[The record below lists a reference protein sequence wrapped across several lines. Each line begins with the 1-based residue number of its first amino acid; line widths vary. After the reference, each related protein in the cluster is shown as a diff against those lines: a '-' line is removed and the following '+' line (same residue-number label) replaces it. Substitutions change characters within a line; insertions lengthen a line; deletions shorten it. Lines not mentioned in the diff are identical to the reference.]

1 MTKKLILIILV
12 FLLINLTGCV
22 EGEMTDEQLAMLV
35 TFDDLNMFDIG
46 DFETESCESYMSK
59 TNIDGS
65 LEIEYEFDSAKNE
78 NNTDYLL
85 ISSQVEVNES
95 IREAKESFRLTIDAF
110 RLGLS
115 ISNKSLKLVEDKEL
129 FKWGDEYYSSYIVAN
144 DNIVGNLITAR
155 KDNKIFS
162 LILMGIYF
170 DDKDLLMELLGSK
183 LSFISEYNWLET
195 NN

>member
-65 LEIEYEFDSAKNE
+65 LEIEYEFDSAKNG
-78 NNTDYLL
+78 NNRDYLL

-183 LSFISEYNWLET
+183 LSFISEYN
-195 NN
+195 